1 MQTME
6 QLKVDLKRVHADAE
20 VRVIRLDSSF
30 FEQLDQDE
38 INGGDVEAEISLR
51 EQDDVYVIEIKVVGN
66 VVVSCDRCMADL
78 LLPVDTSETI
88 KLKYGEE
95 SDSVNEDYEYIQD
108 LVKPYDLSWL
118 VYEIIEVSLPIS
130 RVHADG
136 ECDEKMMEILKQY
149 SSN

>member
-6 QLKVDLKRVHADAE
+6 QLKVDLKRIHADAE
-20 VRVIRLDSSF
+20 VRTIQLDSSF
-30 FEQLDQDE
+30 FEQLDQEE
-38 INGGDVEAEISLR
+38 INGGDVKVEISLR
-51 EQDDVYVIEIKVVGN
+51 EQDDVYVVGVKVVGN
-66 VVVSCDRCMADL
+66 VIVSCDRCMAEL
-78 LLPVDTSETI
+78 QLPVDVSEII

-95 SDSVNEDYEYIQD
+95 SYSENDDYEFVHD

-130 RVHADG
+130 RVHAEG